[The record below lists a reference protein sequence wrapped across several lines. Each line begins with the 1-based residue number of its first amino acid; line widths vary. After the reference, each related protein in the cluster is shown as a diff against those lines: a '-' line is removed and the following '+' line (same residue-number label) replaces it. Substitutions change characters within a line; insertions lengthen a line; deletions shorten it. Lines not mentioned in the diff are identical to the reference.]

1 MILFIFLFFCSWKY
15 QKRSVALVKKTKI
28 HRSRLHHELVELFQ
42 DDDILNFSINVT
54 VIDQRGN
61 EEEGIVRSYE
71 RRDLYFC

>member
-1 MILFIFLFFCSWKY
+1 MLFIFLFFFCSWQY
-15 QKRSVALVKKTKI
+15 QNRSVALAKKTKT

-42 DDDILNFSINVT
+42 DHDILTFLINVAVT
-54 VIDQRGN
+54 DQWGN